1 MLNLVLTFLF
11 NAFKFV
17 FRFVFLLFFCLQA
30 AILQHTAE
38 YIYQLEQEKTRLLQE
53 MCQFKR
59 MFNSSQGSETDGSPQ
74 SLPPLKKIK
83 IEPSR
88 TSESTNSE
96 SSDEGIQ
103 CQPSSK
109 TAVVTSGNESDP
121 VDEMRT
127 DLIEVRKVLDRER
140 RLRMQLEDQVRSLE
154 AQLYPERIKEIAQQV
169 QLQFNEVS
177 DRD

>member
-1 MLNLVLTFLF
+1 
-11 NAFKFV
+11 
-17 FRFVFLLFFCLQA
+17 
-30 AILQHTAE
+30 
-38 YIYQLEQEKTRLLQE
+38 

-59 MFNSSQGSETDGSPQ
+59 MFTSSQGSETDGSPQ

-88 TSESTNSE
+88 ASESTNSE

-103 CQPSSK
+103 CQIPK
-109 TAVVTSGNESDP
+109 TTVTTSGNESDP
-121 VDEMRT
+121 VEEMRT

-169 QLQFNEVS
+169 QIQFNEVTNLKNFVHFQNHCAKS
-177 DRD
+177 